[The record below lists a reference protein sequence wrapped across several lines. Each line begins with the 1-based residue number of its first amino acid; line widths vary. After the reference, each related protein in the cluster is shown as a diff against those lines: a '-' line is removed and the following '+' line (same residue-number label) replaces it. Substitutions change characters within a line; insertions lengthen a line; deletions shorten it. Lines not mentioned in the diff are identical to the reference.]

1 MELLWEPSRLHAC
14 EPTSGTGRGS
24 LELHGLGGSP
34 VRGRTRAPQELSSIV
49 QSPRDVCIEA
59 SSHTAP
65 KGVDREGPR
74 KEDARKEDPEPLEHD
89 LIASFNFLKPH

>member
-1 MELLWEPSRLHAC
+1 MWQLASP
-14 EPTSGTGRGS
+14 PNTGRCGYMLVAAVLLPS
-24 LELHGLGGSP
+24 CSPEL
-34 VRGRTRAPQELSSIV
+34 

-89 LIASFNFLKPH
+89 LITLFKPH

>member
-1 MELLWEPSRLHAC
+1 M
-14 EPTSGTGRGS
+14 GS
-24 LELHGLGGSP
+24 L
-34 VRGRTRAPQELSSIV
+34 

-89 LIASFNFLKPH
+89 LITPFKPN

>member
-1 MELLWEPSRLHAC
+1 MGEDEEEEEEEEEKGRRHWVSL
-14 EPTSGTGRGS
+14 GTTGS
-24 LELHGLGGSP
+24 S
-34 VRGRTRAPQELSSIV
+34 V
-49 QSPRDVCIEA
+49 QSPRDVCIEV

-89 LIASFNFLKPH
+89 LMTPFKPH